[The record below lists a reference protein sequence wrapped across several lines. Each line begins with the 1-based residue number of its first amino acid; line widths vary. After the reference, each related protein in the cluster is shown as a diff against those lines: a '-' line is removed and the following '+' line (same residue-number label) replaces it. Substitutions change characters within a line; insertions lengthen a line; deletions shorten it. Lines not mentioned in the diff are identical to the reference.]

1 MKRCDQ
7 RMDIRMKGVGVS
19 GFIID
24 SSVLVNAVGIV
35 RYVHVCIATIV
46 SSTELAIT
54 LLINFW

>member
-35 RYVHVCIATIV
+35 RCVHVCIATIV